1 LTVLVIVCLL
11 IVQAYCDLSLPRYT
25 AAIVDVGIMQGGI
38 EDAVPDEIRKTTLDD
53 LEHLMT
59 AGGEKDAVIKYYAPK
74 SGDADVFGLTLSRSD
89 KSDEDAIDLLD
100 KAFTVPMLIMSSGK
114 IPEGQVGA
122 LTPEQVSEIRKQ
134 ADEQIEKLGDMA
146 GTAATAFVKSEYEAI
161 GLDLNKI
168 QMDYMKH
175 TGWTMILFTLLSA
188 FAAIMTCLLA
198 SYRAAYISK
207 DLRRGMFF
215 RILSFSGRE
224 MDTFSTASLI
234 TRSTNDIQQVQMAM
248 VMALR
253 MALLAPIMATGG
265 IINVVKTHTD
275 MGWIIIAAVGALIA
289 LFGTLLIV
297 AMPKFN
303 IMQKLVDRLNLVS
316 REILTGLPV
325 IRAFCKEDYE
335 KKRFEKAN
343 LDMKK
348 TQLFVNRAMS
358 FMFPVM
364 MFLMNIISVG
374 IVWFGAKEIDLGQI
388 QVGDMM
394 AFITYTM
401 QIVMSFTFLSMIAII
416 LPRAN
421 IAANRI
427 HDVLI
432 TEPSIT
438 DKPDSELVHR
448 PANEWSGHVVFDDVS
463 FRYPDADDDILE
475 HISFSAEP
483 GETTAII
490 GSTGSGKSSLVNL
503 IPRLFDV
510 TAGSVKIDGV
520 DIRDLSQHDLRAL
533 LGVVPQKGVLFSGDI
548 RSNIKFSNEDADDEE
563 MERAAKIAQAEDFIA
578 EKEGGYGSAIS
589 QGGSNVSGGQKQRI
603 SIARAI
609 EKDPKVYI
617 FDDSFSALDYKTDTK
632 LRKALSK
639 NVKDST
645 ILIVAQ
651 RIATI
656 LRADKIVVL
665 DEGQIAGI
673 GTHKEL
679 MENCDVYREIAISQ
693 LNEEELAS

>member
-1 LTVLVIVCLL
+1 
-11 IVQAYCDLSLPRYT
+11 
-25 AAIVDVGIMQGGI
+25 VDVGIMQGGI
-38 EDAVPDEIRKTTLDD
+38 EDAVPGEIRKTTLDD
-53 LEHLMT
+53 LEHLMVSDEQK
-59 AGGEKDAVIKYYAPK
+59 AAVINYYAPK
-74 SGDADVFGLTLSRSD
+74 AGDAGIYELTLSRRD
-89 KSDEDAIDLLD
+89 KADDDAIALLD
-100 KAFTVPMLIMSSGK
+100 KAFTVPMLIMSSGR
-114 IPEGQVGA
+114 IPAGQVSSLPA
-122 LTPEQVSEIRKQ
+122 DQILKVRKA

-146 GTAATAFVKSEYEAI
+146 GTAATAFVKSEYEAL

-168 QMDYMKH
+168 QLDYMKQV
-175 TGWTMILFTLLSA
+175 GWTMILFTLLSA
-188 FAAIMTCLLA
+188 LAAIMTCLLA
-198 SYRAAYISK
+198 SYRAAYICK
-207 DLRRGMFF
+207 DLRKGMFF
-215 RILSFSGRE
+215 RILGFSGKE

-234 TRSTNDIQQVQMAM
+234 TRSTNDIQQVQMAL
-248 VMALR
+248 VMSMR

-265 IINVVKTHTD
+265 IINVVQTHTD
-275 MGWIIIAAVGALIA
+275 MGWIIIVAVAALLM
-289 LFGTLLIV
+289 LFGGLLIV

-335 KKRFEKAN
+335 KKRFEVAN
-343 LDMKK
+343 LEMKK
-348 TQLFVNRAMS
+348 TQLFINRAMS

-401 QIVMSFTFLSMIAII
+401 QIVMSFTFLSMIAVI

-421 IAANRI
+421 VAANRI
-427 HDVLI
+427 NDVLI
-432 TEPSIT
+432 VEPSIT
-438 DKPDSELVHR
+438 DKPDSELVHK
-448 PANEWSGHVVFDDVS
+448 PADEWTGRVVFDDVS
-463 FRYPDADDDILE
+463 FRYPDAEDDVLE
-475 HISFSAEP
+475 HINFTAEP

-510 TAGSVKIDGV
+510 TGGSITIDGV
-520 DIRDLSQHDLRAL
+520 DIRNLSQHDLRAL

-548 RSNIKFSNEDADDEE
+548 RSNINFANEHASDEE
-563 MERAAKIAQAEDFIA
+563 TERAAMIAQATDFIA
-578 EKEGGYGSAIS
+578 EKDGGYDSHIS
-589 QGGSNVSGGQKQRI
+589 QGGGNVSGGQKQRI

-609 EKDPKVYI
+609 NKDPKIYI
-617 FDDSFSALDYKTDTK
+617 FDDSFSALDYKTDTR

-639 NVKDST
+639 NVSDST

-656 LRADKIVVL
+656 LRADKIIVL
-665 DEGQIAGI
+665 DEGQVTGI
-673 GTHKEL
+673 GTHKKL
-679 MENCDVYREIAISQ
+679 MENCDVYREIAMSQ